1 MGKIVSTSSPKSK
14 DTLGI
19 GKASKFLGVSIDT
32 LRRWSKKGKIKSYR
46 SPGGHRYFLKKD
58 LSNVQNQKYARE
70 KPKIVK
76 AKKKIIKS
84 SPKTFLSYKHEIIS
98 QLLPAIK
105 IILIALAVILI
116 LNFIVIDIILL
127 SSFFR

>member
-1 MGKIVSTSSPKSK
+1 MFVSPQKAGEFYNVHPK
-14 DTLGI
+14 TLI
-19 GKASKFLGVSIDT
+19 N
-32 LRRWSKKGKIKSYR
+32 WEKKGKIKPYR

-58 LSNVQNQKYARE
+58 LANLQNQKYTRE
-70 KPKIVK
+70 KPKTVK
-76 AKKKIIKS
+76 PKKNIIKS
-84 SPKTFLSYKHEIIS
+84 GPKTFLSYKHEIIS

>member
-1 MGKIVSTSSPKSK
+1 MGKIVSTSSLESK

-19 GKASKFLGVSIDT
+19 GKAAKFLGVSIDT

-58 LSNVQNQKYARE
+58 LTNVQNQKYARE

-76 AKKKIIKS
+76 AEKKIIKS
-84 SPKTFLSYKHEIIS
+84 SSKTFLSYKHEIIS

>member
-1 MGKIVSTSSPKSK
+1 MASTSSAK
-14 DTLGI
+14 DTFGI
-19 GKASKFLGVSIDT
+19 GKAAKFLGVSIDT
-32 LRRWSKKGKIKSYR
+32 LRRWSKKGRIKSYR

-58 LSNVQNQKYARE
+58 LANVQNKKYTRE
-70 KPKIVK
+70 KSKTIK
-76 AKKKIIKS
+76 SKKKIIKAG
-84 SPKTFLSYKHEIIS
+84 PKSFLSYKHEIIS

-127 SSFFR
+127 NSFFR

>member
-1 MGKIVSTSSPKSK
+1 MGKIASATQSQDNLS
-14 DTLGI
+14 I
-19 GKASKFLGVSIDT
+19 GKAAKFLGVSIDT
-32 LRRWSKKGKIKSYR
+32 LRRWSKKGKIKTYR

-70 KPKIVK
+70 KPKTVK
-76 AKKKIIKS
+76 PKEKIIKS
-84 SPKTFLSYKHEIIS
+84 DPKTFLSYKHEILR

-127 SSFFR
+127 NSFFR